1 MDDEERFKEI
11 EMSESQ
17 KPINGIFKSK
27 CPRCGG
33 KLVVTM
39 DVGGQLKGVYWKSIH
54 RRRILECVKCD
65 YKYAK
70 YTIKH

>member
-27 CPRCGG
+27 CPRCRG
-33 KLVVTM
+33 KLGITM
-39 DVGGQLKGVYWKSIH
+39 DVRKQLEGVYWKSIQLGDDH
-54 RRRILECVKCD
+54 I
-65 YKYAK
+65 KYSK
-70 YTIKH
+70 IHI